1 MASFRLS
8 YLLIP
13 LIAILITF
21 IFAPSLKHP
30 TSSMAIPPLDSPCP
44 LVHTP
49 QYETK
54 KDDIFTKGATH
65 MALIHN
71 AILRGFNSIYQQ
83 APHVKPA
90 DYSDFIGY
98 SLAWH
103 HFVKLHHD
111 DEETQLFTKVE
122 DLVGKRGIWDQTLA
136 EHERFLAGLGE
147 FEKYLKGLK
156 NSKEFDGKKLV
167 EIMDGFQKPFSDH
180 FHSEIKTIAAL
191 SELGDFPQAGP
202 VFAKWG
208 KESLMKSGYADGIPF
223 LFLNFDRT
231 FEDGM
236 WKDWPPMPKL
246 IRVMLTKVGSTWH
259 WGWWKFASCD
269 SDGHPKALYAVP
281 GTKP

>member
-1 MASFRLS
+1 
-8 YLLIP
+8 
-13 LIAILITF
+13 
-21 IFAPSLKHP
+21 
-30 TSSMAIPPLDSPCP
+30 MAIPPLDSPCP